1 MMIRSAITILVA
13 SFLTLASLQVRAG
26 DGPAFPPATP
36 ESQGVSAASLRQ
48 LRDEVAGYVKN
59 GMIVGGE
66 LLVVKNRKAI
76 LHEAFGLCDRKDK
89 VQMARDTIFNIRSQT
104 KPLTGMA
111 VQILVDDGKLKFD
124 DPVSKYLSAFD
135 NDKSRAITIGQLLEH
150 KSGLPLTIITK
161 SIDQYKD
168 LQAQAAAAGEKGPQF
183 KPGEKFWYSDA
194 GSDTAAAVVEKV
206 TGMTID
212 RFVTDRI
219 LEPVGMVDS
228 FYVSK
233 SEDSRKKRLASLYFG
248 GPGKWERIWK
258 PTAPMYPFAWGSQSL
273 YSTPTDYARLL
284 AMWMD
289 GGKVGDKQ
297 VISKEAVK
305 RILTPKSKMTSLGTG
320 TPYPTDFFGLTPY
333 YGQMSMLHVA
343 KSDKVVVIGHS
354 GSDGTASWAF
364 PEQDLIVC
372 YFTQS
377 RGGLTTIRLES
388 TLDELFLQKERPK
401 VPDELKP
408 YLGTYYAKFAH
419 YKNSP
424 FQVVFRNGRLALDIP
439 DQLVFELAD
448 EKDGQRAFAAFPS
461 TSVSFKKEGD
471 KVTSMTLLSEGGEF
485 ELPKDKPV
493 KIEPLKKEEVAK
505 YLGNYRREEDKVLV
519 KVILNDGALMVEV
532 PDTEVSVEIARTKK
546 GWELPSN
553 PGVTVTFQED
563 KSGKVVSFTVESP
576 DGKKRV
582 RHRVE

>member
-1 MMIRSAITILVA
+1 MIRTAITISVA
-13 SFLTLASLQVRAG
+13 CFLTLASLQVRAA
-26 DGPAFPPATP
+26 DGPAFPHATP
-36 ESQGVSAASLRQ
+36 ESQGVSAASIRQ

-59 GMIVGGE
+59 GTIVGGV

-76 LHEAFGLCDRKDK
+76 LHEAFGLRDREDK
-89 VQMARDTIFNIRSQT
+89 ISMARDTIFNVRSQA

-111 VQILVDDGKLKFD
+111 VQILVDEGKLRFD
-124 DPVSKYLSAFD
+124 DPVSKYLPAFD

-150 KSGLPLTIITK
+150 KSGLPLTVITK

-168 LQAQAAAAGEKGPQF
+168 LQGQAAAAGEKGPQF

-194 GSDTAAAVVEKV
+194 GSDVAAAVVEKV
-206 TGMTID
+206 TSTTID
-212 RFVTDRI
+212 RFVTERI
-219 LEPVGMVDS
+219 LKPVGMADS

-233 SEDSRKKRLASLYFG
+233 SEDPRKKRLASLYFG
-248 GPGKWERIWK
+248 GPGKWGRFWK
-258 PTAPMYPFAWGSQSL
+258 PDAPMYPFAWGSQSL
-273 YSTPTDYARLL
+273 YSTPVDYARLL

-297 VISKEAVK
+297 VISKVAVK
-305 RILTPKSKMTSLGTG
+305 RILTPKSRMTSLGTG
-320 TPYPTDFFGLTPY
+320 TPYPTGFFGLTPY
-333 YGQMSMLHVA
+333 YGQMSILHVA
-343 KSDKVVVIGHS
+343 KPEKVVAIGHS

-364 PEQDLIVC
+364 PDQDLIVC

-401 VPDELKP
+401 LPDELKP
-408 YLGTYYAKFAH
+408 YLGTYYANFAH

-439 DQLVFELAD
+439 DQLIFELAE
-448 EKDGQRAFAAFPS
+448 EKDGRRAFAAFPS
-461 TSVSFKKEGD
+461 ITVSFKKEGD
-471 KVTSMTLLSEGGEF
+471 KVTSITLHQSGAKF
-485 ELPKDKPV
+485 EMPKDKPV

-505 YLGNYRREEDKVLV
+505 YLGKYRREEDKVLV
-519 KVILNDGALMVEV
+519 EVVLKNGALMVEV
-532 PDTEVSVEIARTKK
+532 PGMGGTVEIARAKK
-546 GWELPSN
+546 GWELQSN
-553 PGVTVTFQED
+553 PGMTVTFQED
-563 KSGKVVSFTVESP
+563 KAGKVVSFTLESP

-582 RHRVE
+582 LRRVE